1 MPELPEVESVVRYLR
16 PYVTGKSISKLL
28 HHNEYSN
35 VFSSHSPEDISQIV
49 SGQIIQKMWRR
60 GKYIIFTLG
69 GGYVFVHL
77 RMTGH
82 LTTSVKFKDRK
93 YITAEMVFSDRS
105 SLYFKDF
112 RKFGRFGYS
121 DNIKHVNQLVGVE
134 PLSSV
139 FSFPYLQKE
148 LNKRKR
154 QIKPLLLNQ
163 GFICGLGNIYVDEC
177 LWMARIHP
185 KTISNNLPKKNI
197 EVLYSSI
204 ISVLNEAISLKGTTI
219 INFNYAA
226 NRGGEFGQHLNVY
239 GRAGQPC
246 YRCKKTIKKIFVGQR
261 GTCFCVN
268 CQGG

>member
-1 MPELPEVESVVRYLR
+1 
-16 PYVTGKSISKLL
+16 
-28 HHNEYSN
+28 
-35 VFSSHSPEDISQIV
+35 
-49 SGQIIQKMWRR
+49 MWRR

-139 FSFPYLQKE
+139 FSFQYLLRE
-148 LNKRKR
+148 LKKYKR